1 MRILLDT
8 HSFLWFISGDKRISA
23 EARDLIADLGNQAL
37 LSVGS
42 LWEIAIKVSLGKLI
56 LLKPFDQLIP
66 EQIAL
71 NDIEIPQVSLDDLGV
86 VAELPYHHRD
96 PFDRRIVSQAM
107 TRSIPLLSNDA
118 TLDQYPLQ
126 RVW

>member
-8 HSFLWFISGDKRISA
+8 HSFLWFISGDKRISTKA
-23 EARDLIADLGNQAL
+23 QDLIADLGNQAM

-56 LLKPFDQLIP
+56 LSKPFDQLMP

-71 NDIEIPQVSLDDLGV
+71 NDIEILQISLDDLGV
-86 VAELPYHHRD
+86 VAELPFHHRD
-96 PFDRRIVSQAM
+96 PFDRLIVSQAM
-107 TRSIPLLSNDA
+107 TRSIPLLSSDA
-118 TLDQYPLQ
+118 TLDQYPIQ
-126 RVW
+126 RLW

>member
-8 HSFLWFISGDKRISA
+8 HSFLWFISGDKRIST
-23 EARDLIADLGNQAL
+23 EARDLIADLGNQVL

-71 NDIEIPQVSLDDLGV
+71 NDIEILQVSLDDLGV

-96 PFDRRIVSQAM
+96 PFDRMIVSQAM
-107 TRSIPLLSNDA
+107 TRSIPLLSSDA
-118 TLDQYPLQ
+118 TLVHYPIQ